1 MNQRHMA
8 KEKED
13 LRVLLEHFDAGQM
26 DRFEAYRRSGLNKGN
41 VKKVRRLLGDAWP
54 VHAGR

>member
-1 MNQRHMA
+1 MNQKQMA

-26 DRFEAYRRSGLNKGN
+26 DRYEAYRRSGLTKGN
-41 VKKVRRLLGDAWP
+41 VRKVSAPHPCAEVYPR
-54 VHAGR
+54 